1 MVGDYFSRMAMAQKE
16 SPAQQQQSVQNGML
30 TPNMAKDAAQSQ
42 PQAAPQQQQ
51 QGQQPPVADQI
62 MQEADQVMAP
72 EKLLRQID
80 QLKSEIP
87 QLQEAIQSGKLQA
100 YEGIPLL
107 KDKVATLKEL
117 EAQINPPQGV
127 TQLASNLP
135 QTPAGYAAGGVIAFA
150 EGDLVDDDDETEDDR
165 QEASLMALMDA
176 ARNKIQSGLGSAT
189 SRFTSMLPQSY
200 EATKAAQQAAP
211 TAPAEGGLSGLLSS
225 AATKYGVPT
234 ALLSRI
240 SGSES
245 SGSSDAANPRSSAK
259 GVFQFTDSTWKG
271 MGGKPGEQFNPEAN
285 VDLGAKYI
293 RQNAEHLKSALGRD
307 PTYHEVYAAH
317 MFGPGVSRMLNK
329 ANPKD
334 PIERGLS
341 LFENPQQ
348 VRAIMKANPNLRGK
362 TVGQVLD
369 SLQDKTGEG
378 IVALAQGGEIKHFAK
393 AGEVESGTDNPYAMF
408 GDIGASAKD
417 YEESN
422 IIDDLRKKFNI
433 RTAKEAEG
441 EERLNA
447 LTDADRAK
455 FAATQEMENQEAN
468 KHAVIPVDT
477 SAQNAPQVNPQG
489 NPQGSP
495 QGSPQTPVTE
505 AVDPYLEKYM
515 SMLQKRETESE
526 RQKGMDGY
534 MALMQAGLGM
544 MASKSPYALGGIGE
558 GGTQGLT
565 AYAAAQKQRA
575 AEDAATLS
583 GYGKLYT
590 AKETAGLRRDLA
602 AQNKGIAETR
612 LGQDKETRLMSLIA
626 GREKQLE
633 TVAYNNVIKSI
644 GSSFSEM
651 DENQKR
657 AALNAETQR
666 LKSQDKLLGKWY
678 DEYGLPPIENTGTIA
693 AVPDYSKL
701 YGLTPKK

>member
-1 MVGDYFSRMAMAQKE
+1 MSIQKQMVEQLYGLAEK
-16 SPAQQQQSVQNGML
+16 AQQPDQIKALQDQITKSIQDGAVPSYAAIPLVQELTDRYKSALEKQQ
-30 TPNMAKDAAQSQ
+30 MAGQ
-42 PQAAPQQQQ
+42 PQA
-51 QGQQPPVADQI
+51 QGIDQPPIA
-62 MQEADQVMAP
+62 QEVLAQA
-72 EKLLRQID
+72 QGID
-80 QLKSEIP
+80 NMP
-87 QLQEAIQSGKLQA
+87 
-100 YEGIPLL
+100 
-107 KDKVATLKEL
+107 
-117 EAQINPPQGV
+117 
-127 TQLASNLP
+127 SNLP
-135 QTPAGYAAGGVIAFA
+135 AGKQAYAAGGIVAFA

-245 SGSSDAANPRSSAK
+245 SGRSDAANPRSSAK

-334 PIERGLS
+334 PIEHGLS

-369 SLQDKTGEG
+369 SLQGKTGEG
-378 IVALAQGGEIKHFAK
+378 IVALAQGGEIKHFSAGGSDDDIYSPEGVLIGGGTTRTPEEMPEWEKEWERKYGKPQGAPGYK
-393 AGEVESGTDNPYAMF
+393 AHPEKVSLE
-408 GDIGASAKD
+408 
-417 YEESN
+417 
-422 IIDDLRKKFNI
+422 DL
-433 RTAKEAEG
+433 
-441 EERLNA
+441 
-447 LTDADRAK
+447 
-455 FAATQEMENQEAN
+455 AATQEMENQEAN

-489 NPQGSP
+489 NPQDNP

-544 MASKSPYALGGIGE
+544 MGGSSPYALQNIGA

-602 AQNKGIAETR
+602 AQ
-612 LGQDKETRLMSLIA
+612 
-626 GREKQLE
+626 GREERESRFDASQESKYIN
-633 TVAYNNVIKSI
+633 TMANA
-644 GSSFSEM
+644 
-651 DENQKR
+651 KR
-657 AALNAETQR
+657 AAMANIVAAKKIDIGALDQSQLSTLEREVEAYLTKDPAYQSMYKKVYGTQYNPGPVSS
-666 LKSQDKLLGKWY
+666 KVNSPEFYQNKY
-678 DEYGLPPIENTGTIA
+678 NTA
-693 AVPDYSKL
+693 
-701 YGLTPKK
+701 PKTKE